1 MHSQKSRLWLNVVFL
16 GNILDNS
23 TKSNMIAND
32 DKIANAIATGN
43 RLNAFRKRLRYSFCA
58 FNICF
63 KYKICLKELQK
74 GAPGTEAGVTVN
86 VEAGMTM

>member
-1 MHSQKSRLWLNVVFL
+1 
-16 GNILDNS
+16 
-23 TKSNMIAND
+23 MIAID
-32 DKIANAIATGN
+32 DKIANAIASGN

-74 GAPGTEAGVTVN
+74 GAPGTEAGVTDARAIPQQVRDDI
-86 VEAGMTM
+86 VAGVTM